1 MLLQI
6 WLPAAI
12 VALIAAL
19 IAAIFIL
26 NRRSPP
32 QQQQPLR
39 AYTPGEQEILNQLA
53 YIRDRLE
60 KFIPP
65 YGRVGYIPS
74 NAAELAQLLGF
85 HYVKIG
91 QEEYGNL
98 PEINGIE
105 QYLDLDL
112 DEAQL
117 KIKDKYIYIIK
128 KNDKRLVAVGDT
140 YLDYLTIKFLEDFL
154 SYL

>member
-1 MLLQI
+1 MILQI
-6 WLPAAI
+6 LLPVAV
-12 VALIAAL
+12 VALVAAL
-19 IAAIFIL
+19 VAAIFVL
-26 NRRSPP
+26 NRRPP

-39 AYTPGEQEILNQLA
+39 VYTPGEQEILSQLA
-53 YIRDRLE
+53 YIRDRLD

-91 QEEYGNL
+91 QDEYGTL
-98 PEINGIE
+98 PESDDIK

-117 KIKDKYIYIIK
+117 KIKDKYIYIIRK
-128 KNDKRLVAVGDT
+128 GDKRLVAIGDA
-140 YLDYLTIKFLEDFL
+140 YLDYLTVKFLEDFL
-154 SYL
+154 GYL

>member
-1 MLLQI
+1 MILQI
-6 WLPAAI
+6 SLPVI
-12 VALIAAL
+12 VVALVAAL
-19 IAAIFIL
+19 VAAIFVL
-26 NRRSPP
+26 NRRPP
-32 QQQQPLR
+32 QQQQPLSV
-39 AYTPGEQEILNQLA
+39 YTPGEQEILSQLA
-53 YIRDRLE
+53 YIRDRLD

-91 QEEYGNL
+91 QDEYGTL
-98 PEINGIE
+98 SESDDIK
-105 QYLDLDL
+105 QYLGLDL

-117 KIKDKYIYIIK
+117 KIKDKYIYIIRK
-128 KNDKRLVAVGDT
+128 GDKRLVAIGDA
-140 YLDYLTIKFLEDFL
+140 YLDYLTVKFLEDFL